1 MAHPTDDDT
10 AEREHALEEERRLV
24 ERAQAGDRNALRP
37 LFERYADPLYSGVIL
52 PRLGDS
58 AAAEDVLKDTFVTAI
73 EKIAQFSWQG
83 RSVYV
88 WLRQIAVNKV
98 IDVHRRSSRAGRFLQ
113 ALAEELPS
121 ETPPEASADEALI
134 AEQERQRSRE
144 RIQTAMDALLPRYRE
159 VIVFRLVEELSREE
173 CAKRLGVTVGHFDVL
188 LFRAIRAFR
197 REFGEK

>member
-1 MAHPTDDDT
+1 VANET
-10 AEREHALEEERRLV
+10 AERERLEEERRLV

-37 LFERYADPLYSGVIL
+37 LFERYADPLFSGVIL

-73 EKIAQFSWQG
+73 EKISQFSWQG

-113 ALAEELPS
+113 ALAEELPH
-121 ETPPEASADEALI
+121 ETAPEQGADETLI
-134 AEQERQRSRE
+134 AEEERRRSRA
-144 RIQTAMDALLPRYRE
+144 RIHGAMESLLPRYRE
-159 VIVFRLVEELSREE
+159 AIELRLVEELSREE

-197 REFGEK
+197 REFGDKEST

>member
-1 MAHPTDDDT
+1 VINDA
-10 AEREHALEEERRLV
+10 AERERLEEERRLV
-24 ERAQAGDRNALRP
+24 EKAQAGDRNALRP

-52 PRLGDS
+52 PRLGDR
-58 AAAEDVLKDTFVTAI
+58 ATAEDVLKDTFVTAI
-73 EKIAQFSWQG
+73 EKIKQFSWQG

-113 ALAEELPS
+113 ALSEELPH
-121 ETPPEASADEALI
+121 ETAPEAGADEALI
-134 AEQERQRSRE
+134 AEQERKRSRE
-144 RIQTAMDALLPRYRE
+144 RITSALESLLPRYRE
-159 VIVFRLVEELSREE
+159 AIELRLVEELPREE

-197 REFGEK
+197 REFGEKESA